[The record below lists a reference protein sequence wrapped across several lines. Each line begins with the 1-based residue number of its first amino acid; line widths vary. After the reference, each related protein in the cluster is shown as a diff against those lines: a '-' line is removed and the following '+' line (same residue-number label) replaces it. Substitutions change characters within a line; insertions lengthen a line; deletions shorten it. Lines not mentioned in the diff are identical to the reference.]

1 MINVIFDHTPNGD
14 CPIKNYLDSLSPK
27 LRVKTMRSIML
38 LEEFGTELRLPYS
51 RPLGDGIFELRSISG
66 SNITRV
72 LYFFIK
78 GNTAILTH
86 GFTKKQPKTPV
97 REITKAKFYR
107 SDYRSEERRV
117 GKECRSRWSPYH

>member
-1 MINVIFDHTPNGD
+1 MINVIFYHTPNGD

-51 RPLGDGIFELRSISG
+51 RPLG
-66 SNITRV
+66 TRV

-86 GFTKKQPKTPV
+86 GFTKKQSKTPV

-107 SDYRSEERRV
+107 SDYE
-117 GKECRSRWSPYH
+117 KCIK